1 MKTIGGYFLYM
12 FVAMGML
19 MSGFMALGGK
29 ADADTA
35 VMLSIMTLSV
45 YFIFT
50 AFVWFIVGH
59 RKHRLHIK
67 TWMVVYAIMM
77 TGIMFTV
84 NRGGPFLLVT
94 SIVSLAIIWFKLL
107 KTERKNPDEI
117 EGGGEILR
125 GTSIADNRDIMHE
138 KSAKNADENSIKI
151 GGVSIPKDA
160 EASHFLFAG
169 GPGTGKSVAI
179 SAMLETVRKRGE
191 RAIVYD
197 PTGEFLAQ
205 FYKDGDVILNPL
217 DARSALWTP
226 WSDASDRADFEQLAE
241 AIIPPDEKQPF
252 FPQSARAILVSLL
265 ETTQSVTELTRMIMG
280 ADSAELLNIVTKKG
294 MAGLAGSGQ
303 TFANSRASM
312 TAPTTCLRYLKNAGN
327 DAFSIKKWVADDK
340 GSGWLFLTSR
350 ADQRTVL
357 RPLLTLWLDIAV
369 TGVMMLKPDR
379 ARRIWLFVDEL
390 PSLQKMPK
398 ISTAQAECR
407 KYGLCT
413 VTGIQSVAQL
423 RETYGR
429 DGAEALLGLPQT
441 QTILRL
447 PDPDTAKWASG
458 AIGERHIVRRI
469 ENESASGSGGSTG
482 TSQQHA
488 TEAAILPSQIQNL
501 PNLEGL
507 LKYPAQAGV
516 TVTRI
521 KLAVKDRPELT
532 DSYVPV
538 KNAASVPTAE
548 VQNA

>member
-1 MKTIGGYFLYM
+1 MSKVFGYIAYIFL
-12 FVAMGML
+12 AMGLL
-19 MSGFMALGGK
+19 MGGISSLGGGSDAEMALMVSLMVYVLYGGFS
-29 ADADTA
+29 A
-35 VMLSIMTLSV
+35 
-45 YFIFT
+45 FIWV
-50 AFVWFIVGH
+50 AVGH
-59 RKHRLHIK
+59 RKHKLHIK
-67 TWMVVYAIMM
+67 TAMLVFAIFIASAFFAVMSAGPWLLISAVVNL
-77 TGIMFTV
+77 G
-84 NRGGPFLLVT
+84 
-94 SIVSLAIIWFKLL
+94 IIWFRLL
-107 KTERKNPDEI
+107 KPEAKTHDQI

-125 GTSIADNRDIMHE
+125 GTSIADNRDILDTMASKKE
-138 KSAKNADENSIKI
+138 DDLAIKI
-151 GGVSIPKDA
+151 GGVAIPRDA

-179 SAMLETVRKRGE
+179 SAMLETVRKRKE

-205 FYKDGDVILNPL
+205 FYRPGDAILNPL
-217 DARSALWTP
+217 DARSENWVP
-226 WSDASDRADFEQLAE
+226 WSDAHNRVDYEQIAS
-241 AIIPPDEKQPF
+241 AIIPDDEKQPF
-252 FPQSARAILVSLL
+252 FPQSARALLVSLF
-265 ETTQSVTELTRMIMG
+265 EHTDSIQELTRMIMG
-280 ADSAELLNIVTKKG
+280 ADNDELMNIVKEKG
-294 MAGLAGSGQ
+294 MAGLIGSGQ

-312 TAPTTCLRYLKNAGN
+312 TAPTTCLRYLKDGSSR
-327 DAFSIKKWVADDK
+327 FSIKKWVENEQNN
-340 GSGWLFLTSR
+340 GWLFLTSR

-357 RPLLTLWLDIAV
+357 RPLLTLWLDLAV
-369 TGVMMLKPDR
+369 TGVMMLRPGR
-379 ARRIWLFVDEL
+379 SRRIWLFVDEL

-423 RETYGR
+423 REIYGR

-458 AIGERHIVRRI
+458 AIGERHIVRKI
-469 ENESASGSGGSTG
+469 ESESASGSGGSTG

-488 TEAAILPSQIQNL
+488 TEAAILPSQIQGM

-507 LKYPAQAGV
+507 LKYPASGGV

-521 KLAVKDRPELT
+521 KLTVKDRPELT

-538 KNAASVPTAE
+538 KNAAEVAAE
-548 VQNA
+548 GVGNA